1 MTEMIGKVF
10 GQVLSGIYGF
20 TGSYGLSI
28 IVFTFL
34 VKLLLAPLTVK
45 QTKSTVAMQEI
56 TPRVEEIKVKYK
68 NKPEKQNEE
77 IMKLY
82 QTANINPM
90 SGCLPLLIQ
99 FPILIGLFNL
109 LRDPVGLGA
118 FANQAAFEAA
128 NGSFLWMRNL
138 TSPDYI
144 LAIVSGA
151 SAFIMQKIMTPKDQT
166 NGQMKMMTYM
176 MAGMSLYWG
185 FVFPAG
191 LTLYWSISNIF
202 AVIQQLVITKPLK
215 AKLEAEMKGA
225 KGNGKTGSKNKK

>member
-1 MTEMIGKVF
+1 M
-10 GQVLSGIYGF
+10 
-20 TGSYGLSI
+20 
-28 IVFTFL
+28 
-34 VKLLLAPLTVK
+34 
-45 QTKSTVAMQEI
+45 
-56 TPRVEEIKVKYK
+56 
-68 NKPEKQNEE
+68 N
-77 IMKLY
+77 
-82 QTANINPM
+82 
-90 SGCLPLLIQ
+90 
-99 FPILIGLFNL
+99 
-109 LRDPVGLGA
+109 
-118 FANQAAFEAA
+118 
-128 NGSFLWMRNL
+128 NL

-202 AVIQQLVITKPLK
+202 AVIQQFLITKPLK

-225 KGNGKTGSKNKK
+225 KGNGKKNSKNKK